1 MFKEQKETMSK
12 DLQRTRTMSQQI
24 ENIIKEK
31 LFYMN
36 QIEILELETI
46 ITEMKNPLK
55 R

>member
-1 MFKEQKETMSK
+1 MSK